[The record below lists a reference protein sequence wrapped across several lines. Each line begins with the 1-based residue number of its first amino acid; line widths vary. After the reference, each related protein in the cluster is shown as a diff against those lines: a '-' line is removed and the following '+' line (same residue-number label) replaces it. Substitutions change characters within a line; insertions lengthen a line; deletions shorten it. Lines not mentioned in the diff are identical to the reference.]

1 MTSIMIT
8 INISI
13 SFQKFCQDSS
23 VVFEVSNEDVD
34 ILNMTCMVGDVIAW
48 RKFRRILRKAPAANG
63 PTEAEKKTI
72 NRKISCAF

>member
-1 MTSIMIT
+1 MGLTLST
-8 INISI
+8 PSLVLI

-48 RKFRRILRKAPAANG
+48 RKFRRILRKAPAAA
-63 PTEAEKKTI
+63 TEAEKKTI

>member
-1 MTSIMIT
+1 MIT
-8 INISI
+8 INALIQF
-13 SFQKFCQDSS
+13 SFQRFCKDSS

>member
-1 MTSIMIT
+1 MIT
-8 INISI
+8 INILI
-13 SFQKFCQDSS
+13 SFQRYCQDSS

-48 RKFRRILRKAPAANG
+48 RKFRRILRKAPAAA
-63 PTEAEKKTI
+63 TEAEKKTI

>member
-1 MTSIMIT
+1 MISIIII
-8 INISI
+8 INIF
-13 SFQKFCQDSS
+13 SFQRFCQDSS

-48 RKFRRILRKAPAANG
+48 RKFRRILRKAPAAAG